1 MSKAHEPQTDDLTGD
16 LERKATAL
24 FDESVERLDARTRSR
39 LTQARNRAVD
49 ELRSGA
55 VRRRWLRG
63 PAGLAAAMVVGAAV
77 MLWAGMSGNP
87 SLPGAVPLDDLEIVA
102 DADDLELLQDV
113 EFYAWLEAK

>member
-1 MSKAHEPQTDDLTGD
+1 MTGD

-24 FDESVERLDARTRSR
+24 FDESVERLDGRTRSR

-63 PAGLAAAMVVGAAV
+63 PTGLAAAMVVGAAV
-77 MLWAGMSGNP
+77 MLWAGVSRNP
-87 SLPGAVPLDDLEIVA
+87 VPGAIPLDDLEIVA

-113 EFYAWLEAK
+113 EFYAWLEPK

>member
-1 MSKAHEPQTDDLTGD
+1 MSTSHEPQTDDLTED
-16 LERKATAL
+16 LERKARAL
-24 FDESVERLDARTRSR
+24 FDESVERLDGRTRSR

-77 MLWAGMSGNP
+77 MLWAGVSRNP
-87 SLPGAVPLDDLEIVA
+87 QFPGDAPLDDLAIVA
-102 DADDLELLQDV
+102 DAEDLELLRDV
-113 EFYAWLEAK
+113 EFYTWLETK